1 MTRFHCG
8 KNFQAIRQA
17 RLPYA
22 AFFRNGMDAAYIP
35 QRVADL

>member
-1 MTRFHCG
+1 MKQFDG
-8 KNFQAIRQA
+8 SVFQTVRKAA
-17 RLPYA
+17 LPFA